1 MAALVA
7 RPRHGYDLRSVVE
20 EMTSALVPADP
31 GGLYRHLRRLEEEG
45 LVTSIWSEGAHGP
58 QQRQYQVTPEGVEVL
73 HLWREHLRER
83 ATVLDSI
90 VETIDGALGSHS
102 PRRIDDESDPH
113 ETDESD
119 PNETEPA
126 EQNDD
131 YRREGTDNA

>member
-1 MAALVA
+1 
-7 RPRHGYDLRSVVE
+7 
-20 EMTSALVPADP
+20 MTSALIPADP
-31 GGLYRHLRRLEEEG
+31 GGLYRHLRRLEDEG

-58 QQRQYQVTPEGVEVL
+58 QQRRYQVTPEGVEVL

-102 PRRIDDESDPH
+102 TRWIDE
-113 ETDESD
+113 ESD
-119 PNETEPA
+119 PNKTEPDD
-126 EQNDD
+126 QNDV